1 MGSVLK
7 GIRRAWTLPVWVAA
21 LGYFVDIFDLV
32 LFSMLRVHSLMDLGL
47 DKEFIL
53 SEGENIL
60 AGQMLGFLLGGILW
74 GVLGDKIGRKAILY
88 GSIALYSVANIAN
101 AFVSDVHAY
110 AVVRFFAGLGLA
122 GELGAAV
129 TLVSELLSKEL
140 RGYGT
145 MLVATIGLLGAVAA
159 GLLAH
164 TFHWRVMYI
173 IGGLLGIALLITRAK
188 VLESSMFDRIKQM
201 DVPRGAW
208 LRLFTS
214 RDRFARYIKG
224 ILIGVPI
231 WYSVAIL
238 IVFAPEMARF
248 LEVKGEV
255 SAIDAVM
262 WCYLGVAVG
271 DMLSGTFSQLI
282 RSRKKAVL
290 LFLTVLSV
298 LVVAYFQL
306 RGVPA
311 WFFYLESFFIGIATG
326 YWAVFITIA
335 AEQFGTNI
343 RATVATT
350 TPNFVRGSV
359 ALITPTFKLLRQ
371 HVSISVAALL
381 IGVVVIALAYWS
393 ILTIQET
400 YGKDLDFI
408 EEL

>member
-1 MGSVLK
+1 M
-7 GIRRAWTLPVWVAA
+7 VAA

-32 LFSMLRVHSLMDLGL
+32 LFSMLRVESLMDLGL
-47 DKEFIL
+47 SRDYIL

-60 AGQMLGFLLGGILW
+60 TGQMFGFLLGGIVW

-101 AFVSDVHAY
+101 AFVTDITSY

-164 TFHWRVMYI
+164 TFHWRTMYV

-188 VLESSMFDRIKQM
+188 VLESGMFDRIRRTN
-201 DVPRGAW
+201 VRRGEF
-208 LRLFTS
+208 LKLFTS
-214 RDRFARYIKG
+214 WDRFSRYIKG
-224 ILIGVPI
+224 ILVGVPI

-238 IVFAPEMARF
+238 IVFAPEMAEF
-248 LEVKGEV
+248 LGVKGTV

-271 DMLSGTFSQLI
+271 DMLSGTLSQLI
-282 RSRKKAVL
+282 HSRKKAVI
-290 LFLTVLSV
+290 LFLTLLAL
-298 LVVAYFQL
+298 LVVLYFQL
-306 RGVPA
+306 RDIPVTL
-311 WFFYLESFFIGIATG
+311 FYVESFLIGLATG

-335 AEQFGTNI
+335 AEQFGTNM

-359 ALITPTFKLLRQ
+359 ALITPAFKMLRQ
-371 HVSISVAALL
+371 HLPLDAAALV
-381 IGVVVIALAYWS
+381 IGAVVMALAYWS
-393 ILTIQET
+393 ILTIEET
-400 YGKDLDFI
+400 YGKDLDFV